1 MAESKNSSIPPT
13 IDHGIPVAER
23 RDRAHG
29 HRGNQPHAAFGD
41 KNKISGSDSSGDH
54 LPPKLQARMA
64 QLMADLAAL
73 EEPDF
78 YEPQPGDLLEVTPE
92 PAAREIHPEWI
103 SSELRHQS
111 PLADPVA
118 TANSIGTEPHPP
130 VSFLR
135 LEESFDEQ
143 PPQVATVEPAPE
155 STGVDFADSPSLAD
169 VSTTFSRQAREI
181 LEILK
186 RRQDELSLQKNE
198 LELREAGLEKRIRQ
212 ERLALVERQRQLEQ
226 TLPLPA
232 PAAVTPAAVTPAAVP
247 PAAVTPAAA
256 NSQVDS
262 DAEARTENAATVTAD
277 SIPATEATTSTST
290 EDTNSSRKIT
300 PEWIAANERLVG
312 GSMINQDGDFYAV
325 IEEFVARQVQLENG
339 KSSILD
345 PVVGAVVSTAE
356 SSSATTAVH
365 PRTHLAA
372 HRSLESPANETL
384 QHQAQHLRQQHE
396 TAIRSLR
403 QTRRQ
408 LELLKDILA
417 QQQSQ
422 WAKQIEELERSRVES
437 QETYSTQQQNWL
449 NGLEDLERLRLI
461 EQSETAKRKTFLDQ
475 REASLHGMEERL
487 QQAQVEILRDRVVLK
502 QLERTVRQSMSNA
515 DWNQRWQ
522 VISEETQSYLKKVH
536 EEAAT
541 IQSETKRKLER
552 MESRKSELLLYR
564 ESLRNWIE
572 RQMKL
577 ISRRVAHSEDRETVL
592 QQLSESLLDQ
602 RRDLK
607 AQQDA
612 LNELFGQ
619 SLEVIE
625 ERLNSASLP
634 SQEAA

>member
-1 MAESKNSSIPPT
+1 MAESKNYSIPPT

-29 HRGNQPHAAFGD
+29 HPGNQPHAAFGH
-41 KNKISGSDSSGDH
+41 KNKTSGNDSSGDH

-92 PAAREIHPEWI
+92 PTAREIHPEWI
-103 SSELRHQS
+103 SSELRQQS
-111 PLADPVA
+111 PLTEPAA
-118 TANSIGTEPHPP
+118 NANSIAIEPRPTVP
-130 VSFLR
+130 FQR
-135 LEESFDEQ
+135 REESFDEQ
-143 PPQVATVEPAPE
+143 PPQVATLEPLPE
-155 STGVDFADSPSLAD
+155 SIGVDFADSPSLAD
-169 VSTTFSRQAREI
+169 VSTSFSRQAREI

-226 TLPLPA
+226 SLTLPA
-232 PAAVTPAAVTPAAVP
+232 PVAVAANAVAANTATSAEASSQIERSADLRIQNVAVP
-247 PAAVTPAAA
+247 A
-256 NSQVDS
+256 N
-262 DAEARTENAATVTAD
+262 
-277 SIPATEATTSTST
+277 SIPATEASTST
-290 EDTNSSRKIT
+290 LPDDSHSSRKIT

-312 GSMINQDGDFYAV
+312 GSMANQDGDFYAV

-339 KSSILD
+339 TSSIVA
-345 PVVGAVVSTAE
+345 PVGAVVSPSETN
-356 SSSATTAVH
+356 SAATAVQ
-365 PRTHLAA
+365 PRTRLAA
-372 HRSLESPANETL
+372 HQPLESPANGAL

-422 WAKQIEELERSRVES
+422 WAKQIEELERSRIES

-449 NGLEDLERLRLI
+449 TGLEDLERLRTI
-461 EQSETAKRKTFLDQ
+461 EQNESAKRKTFLDQ

-536 EEAAT
+536 EEAAAV
-541 IQSETKRKLER
+541 QSDTKRKLER
-552 MESRKSELLLYR
+552 LESRKSELLLYR

-577 ISRRVAHSEDRETVL
+577 ISRRVAHSEDREMVL

-625 ERLNSASLP
+625 GRLNSASLP